1 MTNEFKRT
9 PTHGENDVDLRVAT
23 EPRRVTDAVLSQ
35 IIATKD
41 GEIAALTAEVTHLAE
56 KLAER
61 DASAGLMKQASETT
75 LADFGGNQAN
85 YDAWKKFQASA
96 APQPVDAAQAVPE
109 YAMCNDK
116 GAVGF
121 APDNFQECPDC
132 VAARACAQEG
142 PEAVYQVFDNCNGE
156 QWLTV
161 SKAVYD
167 RADLDLRRCWQPT
180 DTTKGGVMS
189 ALSKTIAAHF
199 IHSTRGV
206 LYKPL
211 VEFAPRVGDELR
223 FAGDKYFRVVRLVWV
238 YDEPEAQFTRL
249 NIQIEDA
256 P

>member
-1 MTNEFKRT
+1 MTQLTASVQFHELAQGYRAAT
-9 PTHGENDVDLRVAT
+9 PDGAQAAYERLCAFLDARESSVHAT
-23 EPRRVTDAVLSQ
+23 

-180 DTTKGGVMS
+180 DTTKG
-189 ALSKTIAAHF
+189 A
-199 IHSTRGV
+199 
-206 LYKPL
+206 
-211 VEFAPRVGDELR
+211 
-223 FAGDKYFRVVRLVWV
+223 
-238 YDEPEAQFTRL
+238 
-249 NIQIEDA
+249 
-256 P
+256 